1 MMGLTL
7 KGQESMWYAFSWIQ
21 ALFPPLE
28 EKDEVVPLER
38 SLPVLST
45 PIHLFEAA
53 LFTQLSGWHPFLN
66 VATQLGWKAA
76 GTEPNKR
83 IYSFFKK
90 ETPHIKLYN
99 SFF

>member
-1 MMGLTL
+1 MGLTL

-53 LFTQLSGWHPFLN
+53 LFTQLSGWHRDIQHFGIKIRSRLHAVPDMDDQIARVQLSAVVQYL
-66 VATQLGWKAA
+66 VACL
-76 GTEPNKR
+76 
-83 IYSFFKK
+83 S
-90 ETPHIKLYN
+90 
-99 SFF
+99 